1 ADLEPVL
8 KSLISRSAQPLR
20 SLESA
25 FAVDSTGFT
34 SARHVRWFDMKYG
47 YERSG
52 HDWVKVHVATGVRTN
67 VVTEAAIYGRDT
79 NDCPI
84 LPELVKRTKA
94 EGFNLQE
101 VSADKGYLSVEN
113 VETIFAAGATPF
125 IAFKSSSTGAAGGL
139 FERMFHYYQFNQADY
154 MAHYHKRSN

>member
-1 ADLEPVL
+1 ADRVFATAYKVYSTVSSRRFASDLKAACRSKYLARPIHFNAVCHFMEEAELEPVF

-34 SARHVRWFDMKYG
+34 SARHVRWFDHKYG
-47 YERSG
+47 VERTG
-52 HDWVKVHVATGVRTN
+52 HDWVKVHVATGTKTN
-67 VVTEAAIYGRDT
+67 VVTAAAIYARDA

-101 VSADKGYLSVEN
+101 VSA
-113 VETIFAAGATPF
+113 
-125 IAFKSSSTGAAGGL
+125 
-139 FERMFHYYQFNQADY
+139 
-154 MAHYHKRSN
+154 